1 MLISNYIN
9 IVEKKISFYNI
20 KMISEA
26 FNYLGYLNNSKFF
39 AGLVMI
45 MLNIGSKYITI
56 ELSKSQEAYLKNSV
70 GRQILIFAISWM
82 GSRDILIA
90 LALTAIFTVLTDHLF
105 NEESPMCV
113 IPMKYRQFEEVLDLD
128 KNQEV
133 TDDEIAK
140 ATEILE
146 KAKRRE
152 QRKEQLRNLNSFI
165 MQV

>member
-140 ATEILE
+140 ATEILA
-146 KAKRRE
+146 KAKKRE

-165 MQV
+165 MKV